1 MLYFKPGKGIANIL
15 KQVQDR
21 PKDSPKFLRYPE
33 ATIAC
38 CHP

>member
-1 MLYFKPGKGIANIL
+1 MLYFKPGRGIANIL

-21 PKDSPKFLRYPE
+21 PKDSLKLLRYSE

-38 CHP
+38 RHP